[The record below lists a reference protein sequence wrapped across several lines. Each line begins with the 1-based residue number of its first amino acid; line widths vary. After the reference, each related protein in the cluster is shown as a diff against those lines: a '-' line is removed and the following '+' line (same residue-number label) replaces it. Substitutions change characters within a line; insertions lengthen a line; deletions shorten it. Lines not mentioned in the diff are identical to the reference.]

1 MLDDLSFTSFCEED
15 MALIKADKEWIES
28 SITEALRK
36 RFSSKLARFQAWSP
50 AGAFIAVLIFVLLQW
65 NSYTVFRVH
74 TEDRLDTIE
83 ANLRTLLATQA
94 PQQVINEI
102 AKLGRRGVPK
112 KLVC

>member
-50 AGAFIAVLIFVLLQW
+50 AGAFIAVLLFVLLQW
-65 NSYTVFRVH
+65 NSYTVFRVP
-74 TEDRLDTIE
+74 TEQRQDTIE
-83 ANLRTLLATQA
+83 ANQCTPRPTQP
-94 PQQVINEI
+94 PQQVLHKI
-102 AKLGRRGVPK
+102 ARL
-112 KLVC
+112 